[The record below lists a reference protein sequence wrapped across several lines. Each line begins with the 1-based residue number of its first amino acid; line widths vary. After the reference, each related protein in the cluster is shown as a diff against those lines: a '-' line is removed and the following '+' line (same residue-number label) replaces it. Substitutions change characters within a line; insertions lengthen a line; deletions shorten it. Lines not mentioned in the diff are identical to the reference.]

1 MCSKVALG
9 SAAETPW
16 PSKVLL
22 ETTSKPPVHS
32 KVLPR
37 RAPEP
42 PNHAKAW
49 PKPASRRE
57 KLLEPASWPLCD
69 RKCNLTSAFFASA
82 FVMFFVSV
90 VDVACSSFVVAFVF
104 RFCSYVCLWCSCLF
118 RCLLVRS
125 FLLRGVFFC
134 NVGRGNFS
142 KELFESAARNRRSKL
157 LFEVTGLCSARLG
170 HPSLCSPLLRAWIC
184 TGSH

>member
-1 MCSKVALG
+1 MCFKMVLG
-9 SAAETPW
+9 SAAEPPW

-37 RAPEP
+37 PVPEP

-49 PKPASRRE
+49 PKPTSQRE
-57 KLLEPASWPLCD
+57 KLLDPASWPLCD
-69 RKCNLTSAFFASA
+69 RKCNSTSVLF
-82 FVMFFVSV
+82 
-90 VDVACSSFVVAFVF
+90 AFVF
-104 RFCSYVCLWCSCLF
+104 VRCSCLCRCF
-118 RCLLVRS
+118 LSLSCLL
-125 FLLRGVFFC
+125 LLAFFG

-142 KELFESAARNRRSKL
+142 KVQFESAARNRHSKL
-157 LFEVTGLCSARLG
+157 LFEVTGLCSAGLG

>member
-9 SAAETPW
+9 SAAEPPW

-37 RAPEP
+37 PAQEP
-42 PNHAKAW
+42 PIHAKAW
-49 PKPASRRE
+49 PKPASQRE
-57 KLLEPASWPLCD
+57 KLLGPASWPLCD
-69 RKCNLTSAFFASA
+69 RKFNSTSELFAFA
-82 FVMFFVSV
+82 FV
-90 VDVACSSFVVAFVF
+90 
-104 RFCSYVCLWCSCLF
+104 RCSCLC
-118 RCLLVRS
+118 RCSLSLSCLL
-125 FLLRGVFFC
+125 LLALFG

-142 KELFESAARNRRSKL
+142 KVLFESAARNRRSKL
-157 LFEVTGLCSARLG
+157 LFEVTGLCSAGLS
-170 HPSLCSPLLRAWIC
+170 HSSLCSPFLRAWIC